1 MKINIAD
8 TPADCAREAADW
20 ITDYAELVL
29 QTRDRF
35 TIALSGGSTPVALH
49 KLLAQPPYLDR
60 IDWKRVHVF
69 WGDERYV
76 PFGDEKNNA
85 GMGFETLLNH
95 VDVPA
100 EQIFVMNTDLPPET
114 SMTEYSEVLHR
125 YFDGHEHTFDLVIL
139 GMGDDGHTLSLFP
152 GTEVV
157 HEERDWTKAFFLPQQ
172 AMFRLT
178 ITAPVVN
185 RAAAVVFQVEG
196 ENKADSLREVLQG
209 DYQPGKYPSQRIKP
223 NTENFIW
230 FLDKA
235 AASKL

>member
-1 MKINIAD
+1 MNINIAD
-8 TPADCAREAADW
+8 TPDECAREAADW
-20 ITDYAELVL
+20 ITAYAERVL

-49 KLLAQPPYLDR
+49 KLLAGAPYRDR

-76 PFGDEKNNA
+76 PFDDEKNNA
-85 GMGFETLLNH
+85 RMGFETLLNH
-95 VDVPA
+95 VDVPS
-100 EQIFVMNTDLPPET
+100 EQIHVMDTTLPPDT
-114 SMTEYSEVLHR
+114 SMADYGALLHR

-157 HEERDWTKAFFLPQQ
+157 NEERDWTKAFFLPQQ
-172 AMFRLT
+172 DMFRLT

-185 RAAAVVFQVEG
+185 NAAAVIFQVEG
-196 ENKADSLREVLQG
+196 TKKADSLKEVLQG
-209 DYQPGKYPSQRIKP
+209 DYQPDKYPSQRIKP
-223 NTENFIW
+223 KTKDFVW